1 MIVVLGSMGVC
12 GGPWRGARR
21 CRAAPAAVARR
32 RDLDWP
38 PGLVYG
44 LIFGLVEYAPPAKR
58 EHEHGGGLQW
68 RDWARHGGAAI
79 ALRRGGAG
87 TVGVR
92 EERGLRAEKGPYLPV
107 KLLQCSNSARKAC
120 RDAFVGLQRRRGT
133 ELGGEVEEEW
143 LRTPGSHEELRCW
156 AVRPVI
162 GSVRSKRQWWCGIAV
177 ADPLTGGGPWREIP
191 RVQGLGSA
199 TASSEALLDSRR
211 SSSYSLRW
219 RR

>member
-1 MIVVLGSMGVC
+1 MQGL
-12 GGPWRGARR
+12 WRGARR
-21 CRAAPAAVARR
+21 CRAALVAVARR

-44 LIFGLVEYAPPAKR
+44 LIFGLVQYAPPAKR
-58 EHEHGGGLQW
+58 KHEHSGGLQW

-107 KLLQCSNSARKAC
+107 KLLRCSSSAQKAC
-120 RDAFVGLQRRRGT
+120 SGAGVGLRRRRGT

-156 AVRPVI
+156 AVRPVV
-162 GSVRSKRQWWCGIAV
+162 GLVRSKRRRWCGIAK
-177 ADPLTGGGPWREIP
+177 ADSLTGGGPWREFTL
-191 RVQGLGSA
+191 VQGLGSA
-199 TASSEALLDSRR
+199 GTSSEALLDSGR
-211 SSSYSLRW
+211 SSPL
-219 RR
+219 